1 MAMGRTCWCHTHR
14 DDVPL
19 EVHHIWPLGS
29 GGPDIKANR
38 VTVCSNAHSA
48 THDLLAKMLKAGTS
62 SLPWYVRIRYG
73 SKVRRLAAAGFAAI
87 QARVV
92 VVP

>member
-1 MAMGRTCWCHTHR
+1 MGRTCWAHRHR

-19 EVHHIWPLGS
+19 EVHHVWPVGA
-29 GGPDIKANR
+29 GGPDVKANR

-48 THDLLAKMLKAGTS
+48 THDLLAKMMKAGTDRV
-62 SLPWYVRIRYG
+62 PWLVRIRYG
-73 SKVRRLAAAGFAAI
+73 PKVRRLARAGFAAT

-92 VVP
+92 VEP